1 MMVDQPLCCCDFC
14 VNRDGMIVLYSYL
27 KLWIGAYIVKFL
39 SLRESLHKYF
49 ENVRWWRRE

>member
-14 VNRDGMIVLYSYL
+14 VKRDGMIVLYSYL